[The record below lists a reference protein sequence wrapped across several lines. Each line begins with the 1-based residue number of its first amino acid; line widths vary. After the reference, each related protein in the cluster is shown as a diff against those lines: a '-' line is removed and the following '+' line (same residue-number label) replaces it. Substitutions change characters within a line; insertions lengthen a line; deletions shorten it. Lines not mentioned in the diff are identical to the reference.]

1 MEQHKKSLENLDISG
16 VQNIS
21 KDISGAALGEL
32 SLKNLDKNLQILKEV
47 GVAEICKAT
56 KIASK
61 NIHSILEKRYESLS
75 RVHARGFIQILERE
89 YKIDLSAWMKEFD
102 KVCVF
107 KEGVSEEKNQET
119 DPEETAK
126 KPLKVELDYSINQ
139 ANTSLSK
146 KSSKWKPFV
155 LVIGVIVIVLAVVII
170 QNSSSLKEEK
180 ERESAIKS
188 GTKKSSFDDANL
200 AEENKP
206 EPTPKLEEKPKEQDK
221 QEKPKEQDKQEK
233 PKEQDKQEK
242 EAIKEYPNTIYIIP
256 KRDIWVEVID
266 LNEKKNSFQKVFK
279 KSYSLETK
287 NHRLLLRFGHG
298 HLSLKNN
305 HQEQNYNDSKTRRFL
320 YEPAKGL
327 TLINEAQYK
336 ELQQ

>member
-1 MEQHKKSLENLDISG
+1 MEQNKKSLENLDLSD

-21 KDISGAALGEL
+21 KDISGAALEEL

-107 KEGVSEEKNQET
+107 KEGVGEEQKQET
-119 DPEETAK
+119 SPEETAK

-155 LVIGVIVIVLAVVII
+155 IVLGVVVIILAVVII
-170 QNSSSLKEEK
+170 QNSSSLKEER
-180 ERESAIKS
+180 EQESAIKS
-188 GTKKSSFDDANL
+188 DTKNSSFNEVNP
-200 AEENKP
+200 AEEKKL

-221 QEKPKEQDKQEK
+221 QG
-233 PKEQDKQEK
+233 K
-242 EAIKEYPNTIYIIP
+242 EAIKENPNTIYIIP

-266 LNEKKNSFQKVFK
+266 LDEKKNSFQKVFK
-279 KSYSLETK
+279 KSYPLEAK

-298 HLSLKNN
+298 HLILKNN
-305 HQEQNYNDSKTRRFL
+305 HQEQDYNDSKTRRFL
-320 YEPAKGL
+320 YEPNKGL

-336 ELQQ
+336 ALQQ

>member
-1 MEQHKKSLENLDISG
+1 MEQNKKSLENLDLSD

-21 KDISGAALGEL
+21 KDISGAALEEL
-32 SLKNLDKNLQILKEV
+32 SLKTLDKNLQILKEV

-107 KEGVSEEKNQET
+107 KEGVGEEQKQET
-119 DPEETAK
+119 SPEETAK

-139 ANTSLSK
+139 TNTSLSK
-146 KSSKWKPFV
+146 KSSKWKPFILV
-155 LVIGVIVIVLAVVII
+155 LGVVVIILAVVII

-180 ERESAIKS
+180 EQESAIKS
-188 GTKKSSFDDANL
+188 GTKKNSFNEANPT
-200 AEENKP
+200 EENKP
-206 EPTPKLEEKPKEQDK
+206 EPTPKLEEKQTEHDK
-221 QEKPKEQDKQEK
+221 QG
-233 PKEQDKQEK
+233 K
-242 EAIKEYPNTIYIIP
+242 EAIKENPNTIYIIP
-256 KRDIWVEVID
+256 KKDIWVEVVD
-266 LNEKKNSFQKVFK
+266 LDEKKNSFQKVFK
-279 KSYSLETK
+279 KNYSLETK

-298 HLSLKNN
+298 HLILKSN
-305 HQEQNYNDSKTRRFL
+305 HQEQDYNDSKTRRFL
-320 YEPAKGL
+320 YEPNKGL
-327 TLINEAQYK
+327 TLINETQYK
-336 ELQQ
+336 ALQQ

>member
-21 KDISGAALGEL
+21 KDISGAALEEL
-32 SLKNLDKNLQILKEV
+32 SLKNLDKNLQILREI

-89 YKIDLSAWMKEFD
+89 YKIDLSTWMKEFD

-107 KEGVSEEKNQET
+107 KEGVGEEKNQET

-188 GTKKSSFDDANL
+188 GTKKSSFDEANPT
-200 AEENKP
+200 EENKP
-206 EPTPKLEEKPKEQDK
+206 EPTPKLE
-221 QEKPKEQDKQEK
+221 EK

-266 LNEKKNSFQKVFK
+266 LDEKKNSFQKVFK

-320 YEPAKGL
+320 YEPNKGL

>member
-1 MEQHKKSLENLDISG
+1 MEQHKKSLENLDLSG

-21 KDISGAALGEL
+21 KDISGAALEEL

-47 GVAEICKAT
+47 GVTEICKAT

-107 KEGVSEEKNQET
+107 KESVSEEKNQET

-170 QNSSSLKEEK
+170 QNSSSLKEER

-188 GTKKSSFDDANL
+188 GTKKSSFNDANL

-206 EPTPKLEEKPKEQDK
+206 KPTPKPEEK
-221 QEKPKEQDKQEK
+221 QEKQT
-233 PKEQDKQEK
+233 EQDKQEK
-242 EAIKEYPNTIYIIP
+242 EAIKETLDTISIVP
-256 KRDIWVEVID
+256 KKDIWVEVID
-266 LNEKKNSFQKVFK
+266 LDEKKNSFQKVFK

-305 HQEQNYNDSKTRRFL
+305 HQEQNYNDSKARRFL
-320 YEPAKGL
+320 YEPTKGL
-327 TLINEAQYK
+327 TLINEVQYK

>member
-1 MEQHKKSLENLDISG
+1 MEQNKKSLENLDLSD

-21 KDISGAALGEL
+21 KDISGAALEEL

-56 KIASK
+56 RIASK

-107 KEGVSEEKNQET
+107 KEGVGEEKNQET
-119 DPEETAK
+119 SHEETAK

-155 LVIGVIVIVLAVVII
+155 IVLGVIVIILVVVII
-170 QNSSSLKEEK
+170 QNSSSLKEE
-180 ERESAIKS
+180 RGQESAIKS
-188 GTKKSSFDDANL
+188 GTKNTFNEANPT
-200 AEENKP
+200 EENKP
-206 EPTPKLEEKPKEQDK
+206 ETTPKLEEKHKEQDK
-221 QEKPKEQDKQEK
+221 PEKK
-233 PKEQDKQEK
+233 
-242 EAIKEYPNTIYIIP
+242 AIKENPNTIYIIP
-256 KRDIWVEVID
+256 KRDIWVEVVD
-266 LNEKKNSFQKVFK
+266 LDEKKNSFQKVFK
-279 KSYSLETK
+279 KNYPLETK

-305 HQEQNYNDSKTRRFL
+305 HQEQDYNDSKTRRFL
-320 YEPAKGL
+320 YEPNKGL

-336 ELQQ
+336 ELQR

>member
-21 KDISGAALGEL
+21 KDISGAALEEL

-89 YKIDLSAWMKEFD
+89 YKMDLSAWMKEFD

-155 LVIGVIVIVLAVVII
+155 LVVGVIVIVLAVVII
-170 QNSSSLKEEK
+170 QNSSSLKEER

-188 GTKKSSFDDANL
+188 GTKKNSFNDADL

-221 QEKPKEQDKQEK
+221 QEK
-233 PKEQDKQEK
+233 
-242 EAIKEYPNTIYIIP
+242 EAIKEDPNTIYIIP

-266 LNEKKNSFQKVFK
+266 LDEKKNSFQKVFK

>member
-1 MEQHKKSLENLDISG
+1 MEQHKKSLENLDLSD

-21 KDISGAALGEL
+21 KDISGAELEEL

-102 KVCVF
+102 KACAF
-107 KEGVSEEKNQET
+107 KEGASEEQNQET

-139 ANTSLSK
+139 ANIKLSK
-146 KSSKWKPFV
+146 GLSKWKPFV
-155 LVIGVIVIVLAVVII
+155 VVLGVVVIVLAVVII
-170 QNSSSLKEEK
+170 QNSSSLKEE
-180 ERESAIKS
+180 RGQESAIKS
-188 GTKKSSFDDANL
+188 GTKKSSFNKANL

-221 QEKPKEQDKQEK
+221 QEK
-233 PKEQDKQEK
+233 
-242 EAIKEYPNTIYIIP
+242 EAIKEDPNTIYIIP

-266 LNEKKNSFQKVFK
+266 LDEKKNSFQKVFK
-279 KSYSLETK
+279 KNYSLETK

-305 HQEQNYNDSKTRRFL
+305 HQEQEYNDGKTKRFL
-320 YEPAKGL
+320 YEPNKGL

>member
-21 KDISGAALGEL
+21 KDISGAALEEL

-47 GVAEICKAT
+47 GVTEICKAT

-89 YKIDLSAWMKEFD
+89 YKMDLSAWMKEFN
-102 KVCVF
+102 KACAF

-188 GTKKSSFDDANL
+188 GTKKNSFNDANL
-200 AEENKP
+200 AEENKL
-206 EPTPKLEEKPKEQDK
+206 EPTPKLE
-221 QEKPKEQDKQEK
+221 EK

-266 LNEKKNSFQKVFK
+266 LDEKKNSFQKVFK

-305 HQEQNYNDSKTRRFL
+305 HQEQNYNDNKTRRFL

-327 TLINEAQYK
+327 ILINEAQYK

>member
-1 MEQHKKSLENLDISG
+1 MEQNKKSLENLDLSD

-21 KDISGAALGEL
+21 KDISGVALEEL

-102 KVCVF
+102 KACAF
-107 KEGVSEEKNQET
+107 KEGVSEEQNQET
-119 DPEETAK
+119 DPEEKTK
-126 KPLKVELDYSINQ
+126 NPLKVEIDYSINQ

-155 LVIGVIVIVLAVVII
+155 LVLGVVVIVLAVVII
-170 QNSSSLKEEK
+170 QNISSLKEER
-180 ERESAIKS
+180 ERENAIKS
-188 GTKKSSFDDANL
+188 GTKKSFFNKANPT
-200 AEENKP
+200 EENKL
-206 EPTPKLEEKPKEQDK
+206 ELTPKLEEKQT
-221 QEKPKEQDKQEK
+221 
-233 PKEQDKQEK
+233 EQDKQEK
-242 EAIKEYPNTIYIIP
+242 EAIKEDPDTIYIIP
-256 KRDIWVEVID
+256 KKDIWVEVID
-266 LNEKKNSFQKVFK
+266 LDEKKNSFQKVLK
-279 KSYSLETK
+279 KNYSLETK

-305 HQEQNYNDSKTRRFL
+305 HQEQEYNDGKTKRFL
-320 YEPAKGL
+320 YEPNKGL

>member
-1 MEQHKKSLENLDISG
+1 MEQNKKSLENLDLSD

-21 KDISGAALGEL
+21 KDISGAALEEL
-32 SLKNLDKNLQILKEV
+32 SLKTLDKNLQILKEV

-75 RVHARGFIQILERE
+75 KVHARGFIQILERE

-107 KEGVSEEKNQET
+107 KEGVGEEKNQET
-119 DPEETAK
+119 SPEETAK

-139 ANTSLSK
+139 ANISLSK

-155 LVIGVIVIVLAVVII
+155 LVLGVVVIILTVVII
-170 QNSSSLKEEK
+170 QNSSSLKEER
-180 ERESAIKS
+180 EQESAIKS
-188 GTKKSSFDDANL
+188 GTKKSSFNEANPI
-200 AEENKP
+200 EEKKL
-206 EPTPKLEEKPKEQDK
+206 EPTPKLEEKH
-221 QEKPKEQDKQEK
+221 
-233 PKEQDKQEK
+233 KEQDKQEK
-242 EAIKEYPNTIYIIP
+242 EAIKENPNTIYIIP
-256 KRDIWVEVID
+256 KKDIWVEVID
-266 LNEKKNSFQKVFK
+266 LDEKKNSFQKVFK
-279 KSYSLETK
+279 KNYSLETK

-305 HQEQNYNDSKTRRFL
+305 HQEQEYNDSKTRRFL
-320 YEPAKGL
+320 YEPNKGL

-336 ELQQ
+336 ELQR

>member
-1 MEQHKKSLENLDISG
+1 MEQHKKSLENLDLSG

-21 KDISGAALGEL
+21 KDISGAALEEL

-47 GVAEICKAT
+47 GVTEICKAT

-170 QNSSSLKEEK
+170 QNSSSLKEER

-188 GTKKSSFDDANL
+188 GTEKSSFDDANL

-221 QEKPKEQDKQEK
+221 QEK
-233 PKEQDKQEK
+233 
-242 EAIKEYPNTIYIIP
+242 EAIKENPNTIYIIP
-256 KRDIWVEVID
+256 KRDIWMEVID
-266 LNEKKNSFQKVFK
+266 LDEKKNSFQKVFK
-279 KSYSLETK
+279 KNYSLETK

>member
-1 MEQHKKSLENLDISG
+1 MEQNKKSLENLDLSD

-21 KDISGAALGEL
+21 KDISGAALEEL
-32 SLKNLDKNLQILKEV
+32 SLKTLDKNLQILKEV

-56 KIASK
+56 KIVSK

-75 RVHARGFIQILERE
+75 KVHARGFIQILERE

-102 KVCVF
+102 KACAF
-107 KEGVSEEKNQET
+107 KEGVGEEKNQET
-119 DPEETAK
+119 NPEETAK

-155 LVIGVIVIVLAVVII
+155 IVLGVIVIILVVVII
-170 QNSSSLKEEK
+170 QNSSSLKEER
-180 ERESAIKS
+180 EQESAIKS
-188 GTKKSSFDDANL
+188 GTKKNSFNEANPT
-200 AEENKP
+200 EENKP
-206 EPTPKLEEKPKEQDK
+206 EPTPKPEAKHKEQDK
-221 QEKPKEQDKQEK
+221 QG
-233 PKEQDKQEK
+233 K
-242 EAIKEYPNTIYIIP
+242 EAIKEDPNTIYIIP

-266 LNEKKNSFQKVFK
+266 LDEKKNSFQKVFK
-279 KSYSLETK
+279 KNYSLETK

-305 HQEQNYNDSKTRRFL
+305 HQEQEYNDSKTRRFL
-320 YEPAKGL
+320 YEPNKGL

>member
-1 MEQHKKSLENLDISG
+1 MEQNKKSLENLDLSD

-21 KDISGAALGEL
+21 KDISGAALEEL

-102 KVCVF
+102 KACTF
-107 KEGVSEEKNQET
+107 KEGVSEEQNQET
-119 DPEETAK
+119 NPEEKTK
-126 KPLKVELDYSINQ
+126 NPLKVEIDYSINQ

-155 LVIGVIVIVLAVVII
+155 LVLGVVVIILAVVII
-170 QNSSSLKEEK
+170 QNSSSLKEE
-180 ERESAIKS
+180 RGQESAIKS
-188 GTKKSSFDDANL
+188 GTKKSSFNKANPT
-200 AEENKP
+200 EENKP

-221 QEKPKEQDKQEK
+221 QEKEV
-233 PKEQDKQEK
+233 
-242 EAIKEYPNTIYIIP
+242 IKEDPNTIYIIP
-256 KRDIWVEVID
+256 KKDVWVEVID
-266 LNEKKNSFQKVFK
+266 LDEKKNSFQKVFK
-279 KSYSLETK
+279 KNYSLETK

-305 HQEQNYNDSKTRRFL
+305 HQEQEYNDGKTRRFL
-320 YEPAKGL
+320 YEPNKGL

>member
-1 MEQHKKSLENLDISG
+1 MEQHKKSLENLDISD

-21 KDISGAALGEL
+21 KDISGVALEEL

-61 NIHSILEKRYESLS
+61 NINYILEKRYESLS

-107 KEGVSEEKNQET
+107 KEGVGEEKNQET
-119 DPEETAK
+119 NPEETAK

-155 LVIGVIVIVLAVVII
+155 IVLGVIVIILAVVII
-170 QNSSSLKEEK
+170 QNSSSLKEE
-180 ERESAIKS
+180 RGQESAIKS
-188 GTKKSSFDDANL
+188 GTKNTFNEANPT
-200 AEENKP
+200 EENKP
-206 EPTPKLEEKPKEQDK
+206 ETTPKLGEKQTEQDK
-221 QEKPKEQDKQEK
+221 QKQ
-233 PKEQDKQEK
+233 
-242 EAIKEYPNTIYIIP
+242 EAIKENPNTIYIIP
-256 KRDIWVEVID
+256 KKDIWVEVVD
-266 LNEKKNSFQKVFK
+266 LDEKKNSFQKVFK
-279 KSYSLETK
+279 KNYSLETK

-305 HQEQNYNDSKTRRFL
+305 HQKQDYNDSKTRRFL
-320 YEPAKGL
+320 YEPNKGL

>member
-1 MEQHKKSLENLDISG
+1 MEQNKKSLENLDLSD

-21 KDISGAALGEL
+21 KDISGAALEEL

-56 KIASK
+56 RIASK

-89 YKIDLSAWMKEFD
+89 YKIDLSAWIKEFD
-102 KVCVF
+102 KACTF
-107 KEGVSEEKNQET
+107 KEGVGEEQNQET
-119 DPEETAK
+119 DPEEKTK
-126 KPLKVELDYSINQ
+126 NPLKVEIDYSINQ

-155 LVIGVIVIVLAVVII
+155 LVLGVIVIVLAVVII
-170 QNSSSLKEEK
+170 QNSSSLKEE
-180 ERESAIKS
+180 RGQESAIKS
-188 GTKKSSFDDANL
+188 GTKKNSFNKANPT
-200 AEENKP
+200 EENKL
-206 EPTPKLEEKPKEQDK
+206 EPTPKPEEKL
-221 QEKPKEQDKQEK
+221 
-233 PKEQDKQEK
+233 KEQDKQEK
-242 EAIKEYPNTIYIIP
+242 EAIKEDPNTIYIIP
-256 KRDIWVEVID
+256 KRDIWVEVVD
-266 LNEKKNSFQKVFK
+266 LDEKKNSFQKVFK
-279 KSYSLETK
+279 KNYSLETK

-305 HQEQNYNDSKTRRFL
+305 HQEQEYNDGKTRRFL
-320 YEPAKGL
+320 YEPNKGL

>member
-1 MEQHKKSLENLDISG
+1 MEQNKKSLENLDLSD

-21 KDISGAALGEL
+21 KDISGAALEEL

-102 KVCVF
+102 KACTF
-107 KEGVSEEKNQET
+107 KEGVSEEQNQET
-119 DPEETAK
+119 DPEEKTK
-126 KPLKVELDYSINQ
+126 NPLKVEIDYSINQ

-155 LVIGVIVIVLAVVII
+155 LVLGVVVIILAVVII
-170 QNSSSLKEEK
+170 QNSSSLKEE
-180 ERESAIKS
+180 RGQESAIKS
-188 GTKKSSFDDANL
+188 GTKNSSFNEVNPT
-200 AEENKP
+200 EENKP
-206 EPTPKLEEKPKEQDK
+206 EPTPKPE
-221 QEKPKEQDKQEK
+221 EK

-242 EAIKEYPNTIYIIP
+242 EAIKEDPNTIYIIP
-256 KRDIWVEVID
+256 KKDIWVEVVD
-266 LNEKKNSFQKVFK
+266 LDEKKNSFQKVFK
-279 KSYSLETK
+279 KNYSLETK

-305 HQEQNYNDSKTRRFL
+305 HQEQEYNDGKTRRFL
-320 YEPAKGL
+320 YEPNKGL

>member
-1 MEQHKKSLENLDISG
+1 MEQHKKSLENLDLSD

-21 KDISGAALGEL
+21 KDISGAALEEL

-47 GVAEICKAT
+47 GVVEICKAT

-107 KEGVSEEKNQET
+107 KEGAGEEQSREMS
-119 DPEETAK
+119 PEETAK
-126 KPLKVELDYSINQ
+126 NPLKVELDYSINQ

-155 LVIGVIVIVLAVVII
+155 LVLGVIVIVLAVVII
-170 QNSSSLKEEK
+170 QNSSSLKEER
-180 ERESAIKS
+180 EQESAIKS
-188 GTKKSSFDDANL
+188 GTKNSSSNDANL

-206 EPTPKLEEKPKEQDK
+206 ETTPKPEEK
-221 QEKPKEQDKQEK
+221 QEKQEK
-233 PKEQDKQEK
+233 QTEQEKQEK
-242 EAIKEYPNTIYIIP
+242 EAIKETLDTINIVP
-256 KRDIWVEVID
+256 KKDIWVEVID
-266 LNEKKNSFQKVFK
+266 LDEKKNSFQKVFK
-279 KSYSLETK
+279 KNYSLETK

-298 HLSLKNN
+298 HLSLKSN
-305 HQEQNYNDSKTRRFL
+305 HQEQNYNDSKARRFL
-320 YEPAKGL
+320 YEPNKGL

-336 ELQQ
+336 EFQQ

>member
-1 MEQHKKSLENLDISG
+1 MEQHKKSLENLDISD

-21 KDISGAALGEL
+21 KDISGAALEEL

-188 GTKKSSFDDANL
+188 GTKNTFNEANL

-206 EPTPKLEEKPKEQDK
+206 EPTPKLE
-221 QEKPKEQDKQEK
+221 EK

-266 LNEKKNSFQKVFK
+266 LDEKKNSFQKVFK

-327 TLINEAQYK
+327 MLINEAQYK

>member
-1 MEQHKKSLENLDISG
+1 MEQNKKSLENLDLSD

-21 KDISGAALGEL
+21 KDISGAALEEL

-107 KEGVSEEKNQET
+107 KEGVGEEKNQET
-119 DPEETAK
+119 NPEETAK

-155 LVIGVIVIVLAVVII
+155 LVLGVVVIILVVVII
-170 QNSSSLKEEK
+170 QNSSSLKEER
-180 ERESAIKS
+180 EQESAIKS
-188 GTKKSSFDDANL
+188 GTKKNSFNEANPT
-200 AEENKP
+200 EENKL

-221 QEKPKEQDKQEK
+221 QG
-233 PKEQDKQEK
+233 K
-242 EAIKEYPNTIYIIP
+242 EAIKENPNTIYIIP
-256 KRDIWVEVID
+256 KRDVWVEVID
-266 LNEKKNSFQKVFK
+266 LDEKKNSFQKVFK
-279 KSYSLETK
+279 KNYSLETK

-305 HQEQNYNDSKTRRFL
+305 HQEQDYNDSKTRRFL
-320 YEPAKGL
+320 YEPNKGL

>member
-21 KDISGAALGEL
+21 KDISGAALEEL

-200 AEENKP
+200 AEENKL
-206 EPTPKLEEKPKEQDK
+206 EPTPKLE
-221 QEKPKEQDKQEK
+221 EK

-266 LNEKKNSFQKVFK
+266 LDEKKNSFQKVFK

-298 HLSLKNN
+298 HFSLKNN

-320 YEPAKGL
+320 YEPNKGL

>member
-1 MEQHKKSLENLDISG
+1 MEQNKKSLENLDLSD

-21 KDISGAALGEL
+21 KDISGAALEEL

-107 KEGVSEEKNQET
+107 KEGVGEEKNQET
-119 DPEETAK
+119 SPEETAK

-155 LVIGVIVIVLAVVII
+155 IVLGVIVIILVVVII
-170 QNSSSLKEEK
+170 QNNSSLKEE
-180 ERESAIKS
+180 RGQESAIKS
-188 GTKKSSFDDANL
+188 GTKNTFNEANPT
-200 AEENKP
+200 EENKP
-206 EPTPKLEEKPKEQDK
+206 ETTPKLEEKHKEQDK
-221 QEKPKEQDKQEK
+221 PEKK
-233 PKEQDKQEK
+233 
-242 EAIKEYPNTIYIIP
+242 AIKENPNTIYIIP
-256 KRDIWVEVID
+256 KKDIWVEVVD
-266 LNEKKNSFQKVFK
+266 LDEKKNSFQKVFK
-279 KSYSLETK
+279 KNYPLETK

-305 HQEQNYNDSKTRRFL
+305 HQEQDYNDSKTRRFL
-320 YEPAKGL
+320 YEPNKGL

>member
-1 MEQHKKSLENLDISG
+1 MEQNKKSLENLDLSD

-21 KDISGAALGEL
+21 KDISGAALEEL

-102 KVCVF
+102 KACTF
-107 KEGVSEEKNQET
+107 KEGVSEEQNQET
-119 DPEETAK
+119 DPEEKTK
-126 KPLKVELDYSINQ
+126 NPLKVEIDYSINQ

-155 LVIGVIVIVLAVVII
+155 LVLGVVVIILAVVII
-170 QNSSSLKEEK
+170 QNSSSLKEE
-180 ERESAIKS
+180 RGQESAIKS
-188 GTKKSSFDDANL
+188 GTKKNSFNKANPT
-200 AEENKP
+200 EENKP

-221 QEKPKEQDKQEK
+221 QEK
-233 PKEQDKQEK
+233 
-242 EAIKEYPNTIYIIP
+242 EAIKEDPNTIYIIP
-256 KRDIWVEVID
+256 KKDIWVEVVD
-266 LNEKKNSFQKVFK
+266 LDEKKNSFQKVFK
-279 KSYSLETK
+279 KNYSLETK

-305 HQEQNYNDSKTRRFL
+305 HQEQEYNDGKTKRFL
-320 YEPAKGL
+320 YEPNKGL

>member
-1 MEQHKKSLENLDISG
+1 MEQNKKSLENLDLSD

-21 KDISGAALGEL
+21 KDISGAALEEL

-56 KIASK
+56 RIASK

-89 YKIDLSAWMKEFD
+89 YKIDLRAWMKEFD

-107 KEGVSEEKNQET
+107 KEGVGEEKNQET
-119 DPEETAK
+119 SPEETAK

-155 LVIGVIVIVLAVVII
+155 LVLGVVVIILAVVII
-170 QNSSSLKEEK
+170 QNSSSLKEE
-180 ERESAIKS
+180 RGQESAIKS
-188 GTKKSSFDDANL
+188 GTKKNSFNEANPT
-200 AEENKP
+200 EENKP

-221 QEKPKEQDKQEK
+221 QEK
-233 PKEQDKQEK
+233 
-242 EAIKEYPNTIYIIP
+242 EAIKEDPNTIYIIP
-256 KRDIWVEVID
+256 KKDIWVEVVD
-266 LNEKKNSFQKVFK
+266 LDEKKNSFQKVFK
-279 KSYSLETK
+279 KNYSLETK

-305 HQEQNYNDSKTRRFL
+305 HQEQEYNDGKTRRFL
-320 YEPAKGL
+320 YEPNKGL

>member
-1 MEQHKKSLENLDISG
+1 MEQNKKSLENLDLSD

-21 KDISGAALGEL
+21 KDISGAALEEL

-47 GVAEICKAT
+47 GAAEICKAT

-61 NIHSILEKRYESLS
+61 NINYILEKRYESLS

-102 KVCVF
+102 KACTF
-107 KEGVSEEKNQET
+107 KEGVSEEQNQET
-119 DPEETAK
+119 DPEEKTK
-126 KPLKVELDYSINQ
+126 NPLKVEIDYSINQ

-155 LVIGVIVIVLAVVII
+155 VVLGVVVIILAVVII
-170 QNSSSLKEEK
+170 QNSSSLKEE
-180 ERESAIKS
+180 RGQESAIKS
-188 GTKKSSFDDANL
+188 GTKKNSFNKVNPT
-200 AEENKP
+200 EENKL

-221 QEKPKEQDKQEK
+221 QEK
-233 PKEQDKQEK
+233 
-242 EAIKEYPNTIYIIP
+242 EAIKEDPNTIYIIP
-256 KRDIWVEVID
+256 KKDIWVEVID
-266 LNEKKNSFQKVFK
+266 LDEKKNSFQKVFK
-279 KSYSLETK
+279 KNYSLETK

-305 HQEQNYNDSKTRRFL
+305 HQEQEYNDGKTKRFL
-320 YEPAKGL
+320 YEPNKGL

>member
-1 MEQHKKSLENLDISG
+1 MEQHKKSLENLDLSD

-21 KDISGAALGEL
+21 KDISGAEL
-32 SLKNLDKNLQILKEV
+32 EELTLKNLDKNLQILKEV

-56 KIASK
+56 RIASK
-61 NIHSILEKRYESLS
+61 NIHSILEKRYESLL

-89 YKIDLSAWMKEFD
+89 YKIDLSAWIKEFD

-107 KEGVSEEKNQET
+107 KEGVGEEKNQET
-119 DPEETAK
+119 SPEETAK

-155 LVIGVIVIVLAVVII
+155 IVLGVIVIILVVVII
-170 QNSSSLKEEK
+170 QNSSSLKEER
-180 ERESAIKS
+180 EQESAIKS
-188 GTKKSSFDDANL
+188 GTKKSSFNEANPT
-200 AEENKP
+200 EENKP
-206 EPTPKLEEKPKEQDK
+206 EPTPKPKEKQTEHDK
-221 QEKPKEQDKQEK
+221 QG
-233 PKEQDKQEK
+233 K
-242 EAIKEYPNTIYIIP
+242 EAIKENPNTIYIIP

-266 LNEKKNSFQKVFK
+266 LDEKKNSFQKVFK
-279 KSYSLETK
+279 KNYSLETK

-305 HQEQNYNDSKTRRFL
+305 HQEQEYNDSKTRRFL
-320 YEPAKGL
+320 YEPNKGL

>member
-1 MEQHKKSLENLDISG
+1 MEQNKKSLENLDLSD

-21 KDISGAALGEL
+21 KDISGAALEEL
-32 SLKNLDKNLQILKEV
+32 SLKNLDKNLQILKGV

-89 YKIDLSAWMKEFD
+89 YKIDLSAWVKEFD

-107 KEGVSEEKNQET
+107 KEGVGEEKNQET
-119 DPEETAK
+119 SPEETAK

-146 KSSKWKPFV
+146 KTSKWKPFV
-155 LVIGVIVIVLAVVII
+155 LVLGVVVIVLAVVII
-170 QNSSSLKEEK
+170 QNSSSLKEE
-180 ERESAIKS
+180 RGQESAIKS
-188 GTKKSSFDDANL
+188 GTKKNSFNKVNPT
-200 AEENKP
+200 EENKP
-206 EPTPKLEEKPKEQDK
+206 EPTPKLEEKHKEQEQK
-221 QEKPKEQDKQEK
+221 Q
-233 PKEQDKQEK
+233 
-242 EAIKEYPNTIYIIP
+242 EAIKENPNTIYIIP
-256 KRDIWVEVID
+256 KKDIWVEVID
-266 LNEKKNSFQKVFK
+266 LDEKKNSFQKVFK
-279 KSYSLETK
+279 KNYSLETK

-305 HQEQNYNDSKTRRFL
+305 HQKQDYNDSKTRRFL
-320 YEPAKGL
+320 YEPNKGL

>member
-1 MEQHKKSLENLDISG
+1 MEQNKKSLENLDLSD

-21 KDISGAALGEL
+21 KDISGAALEEL

-89 YKIDLSAWMKEFD
+89 YKIDLSTWMKEFD
-102 KVCVF
+102 KACTF
-107 KEGVSEEKNQET
+107 KEGVSEEQNQET
-119 DPEETAK
+119 SPEETAK
-126 KPLKVELDYSINQ
+126 NPLKVEIDYSINQ

-155 LVIGVIVIVLAVVII
+155 LVLGVVVIVLAVVII
-170 QNSSSLKEEK
+170 QNSSSLKEK
-180 ERESAIKS
+180 RGQESAIKS
-188 GTKKSSFDDANL
+188 GTKKNSFNKVNPT
-200 AEENKP
+200 EENKL

-221 QEKPKEQDKQEK
+221 QEK
-233 PKEQDKQEK
+233 
-242 EAIKEYPNTIYIIP
+242 EAIKEDPNTIYIIP
-256 KRDIWVEVID
+256 KKDIWVEVVD
-266 LNEKKNSFQKVFK
+266 LDEKKNSFQKVFK
-279 KSYSLETK
+279 KNYSLETK

-305 HQEQNYNDSKTRRFL
+305 HQEQEYNDGKTRRFL
-320 YEPAKGL
+320 YEPNKGL

>member
-1 MEQHKKSLENLDISG
+1 MEQNKKSLENLDLSD

-21 KDISGAALGEL
+21 KDISGAALEEL
-32 SLKNLDKNLQILKEV
+32 SLKNLDKNLQILREV

-56 KIASK
+56 RIASK

-75 RVHARGFIQILERE
+75 KVHARGFIQILERE

-107 KEGVSEEKNQET
+107 KEGVGEEQNQET
-119 DPEETAK
+119 SPEETAK

-155 LVIGVIVIVLAVVII
+155 LVLGVVVIILVVVII
-170 QNSSSLKEEK
+170 QNSSSLKEE
-180 ERESAIKS
+180 RGQESAIKS
-188 GTKKSSFDDANL
+188 GTKKNSFNEANPT
-200 AEENKP
+200 EENKP
-206 EPTPKLEEKPKEQDK
+206 EPTPKPEEKHKEHDK
-221 QEKPKEQDKQEK
+221 QG
-233 PKEQDKQEK
+233 K
-242 EAIKEYPNTIYIIP
+242 EAIKENPNTIYIIP
-256 KRDIWVEVID
+256 KKDIWVEVID
-266 LNEKKNSFQKVFK
+266 LDEKKNSFQKVFK
-279 KSYSLETK
+279 KNYSLETK

-305 HQEQNYNDSKTRRFL
+305 HQEQEYNDSKTRRFL
-320 YEPAKGL
+320 YEPNKGL

>member
-21 KDISGAALGEL
+21 KDISGAALEEL

-221 QEKPKEQDKQEK
+221 QEK
-233 PKEQDKQEK
+233 
-242 EAIKEYPNTIYIIP
+242 EAIKEDPNTIYIIP

>member
-21 KDISGAALGEL
+21 KDISGAALEEL

-47 GVAEICKAT
+47 GVTEICKAT

-107 KEGVSEEKNQET
+107 KEGVSEEQNQET
-119 DPEETAK
+119 NPEETAK

-146 KSSKWKPFV
+146 KTSKWKPFV
-155 LVIGVIVIVLAVVII
+155 LVVGVIVIVLAVVII
-170 QNSSSLKEEK
+170 QNSSSLKEER

-188 GTKKSSFDDANL
+188 GTKKNSFNDANL
-200 AEENKP
+200 IEENKL
-206 EPTPKLEEKPKEQDK
+206 EPTPKLE
-221 QEKPKEQDKQEK
+221 EK

-266 LNEKKNSFQKVFK
+266 LDEKKNSFQKVFK

-336 ELQQ
+336 ELQR

>member
-1 MEQHKKSLENLDISG
+1 MEQDKKSLENLDLSD

-21 KDISGAALGEL
+21 KDISGAALEEL

-56 KIASK
+56 RIASK

-89 YKIDLSAWMKEFD
+89 YKIDLSAWVKEFD

-107 KEGVSEEKNQET
+107 KEGVGEEKNQET
-119 DPEETAK
+119 NPEETAK

-155 LVIGVIVIVLAVVII
+155 IVLGVIVIILAVVII

-188 GTKKSSFDDANL
+188 GTKNTFNEANPT
-200 AEENKP
+200 EENKP
-206 EPTPKLEEKPKEQDK
+206 EPTPKLEEKQT
-221 QEKPKEQDKQEK
+221 
-233 PKEQDKQEK
+233 EQDKQEK

-266 LNEKKNSFQKVFK
+266 LDEKKNSFQKVFK

-320 YEPAKGL
+320 YEPNKGL

>member
-1 MEQHKKSLENLDISG
+1 MEQHKKSLENLDLSG

-21 KDISGAALGEL
+21 KDISGAALEEL

-47 GVAEICKAT
+47 GVTEICKAT

-107 KEGVSEEKNQET
+107 KEGVGEEKNQET

-155 LVIGVIVIVLAVVII
+155 LVVGVIVIVLAVVII
-170 QNSSSLKEEK
+170 QNSSSLKEER
-180 ERESAIKS
+180 ERESTIKS
-188 GTKKSSFDDANL
+188 GTKKNSFNDANL

-221 QEKPKEQDKQEK
+221 QEK
-233 PKEQDKQEK
+233 
-242 EAIKEYPNTIYIIP
+242 EAIKEDPNTIYIIP

-266 LNEKKNSFQKVFK
+266 LDEKKNSFQKVFK

-327 TLINEAQYK
+327 TLINETQYK

>member
-1 MEQHKKSLENLDISG
+1 MEQNKKSLENLDLSD

-21 KDISGAALGEL
+21 KDISGAALEEL

-107 KEGVSEEKNQET
+107 KEGAGEEQSREIS
-119 DPEETAK
+119 PEETAK
-126 KPLKVELDYSINQ
+126 NPLKVELDYSINQ

-146 KSSKWKPFV
+146 KTSKWKPFV
-155 LVIGVIVIVLAVVII
+155 LVLGVVVIVLAVVII
-170 QNSSSLKEEK
+170 QNSSSLKEE
-180 ERESAIKS
+180 RGQESAIKS
-188 GTKKSSFDDANL
+188 GTKKSSSNKTNPT
-200 AEENKP
+200 EENKL

-221 QEKPKEQDKQEK
+221 QEK
-233 PKEQDKQEK
+233 
-242 EAIKEYPNTIYIIP
+242 EAIKEDPNTIYIIP

-266 LNEKKNSFQKVFK
+266 LDEKKNSFQKVFK

-305 HQEQNYNDSKTRRFL
+305 HQKQDYNDSKTRRFL
-320 YEPAKGL
+320 YEPNKGL

>member
-1 MEQHKKSLENLDISG
+1 MEQNKKSLENLDLSD

-21 KDISGAALGEL
+21 KDISGAALEEL

-47 GVAEICKAT
+47 GAAEICKAT

-89 YKIDLSAWMKEFD
+89 YKIDLSAWVKEFD

-107 KEGVSEEKNQET
+107 KEGVGEEQKQET
-119 DPEETAK
+119 SPEETAK

-155 LVIGVIVIVLAVVII
+155 LVLGVVVIILVVVII
-170 QNSSSLKEEK
+170 QNSSSLKEEG
-180 ERESAIKS
+180 EQESAIKPD
-188 GTKKSSFDDANL
+188 TKNSPFNEVSPI
-200 AEENKP
+200 EEKKL

-221 QEKPKEQDKQEK
+221 QG
-233 PKEQDKQEK
+233 K
-242 EAIKEYPNTIYIIP
+242 EAIKENPNTIYIIP

-266 LNEKKNSFQKVFK
+266 LDEKKNSFQKVFK
-279 KSYSLETK
+279 KSYPLEAK

-298 HLSLKNN
+298 HLILKNN
-305 HQEQNYNDSKTRRFL
+305 HQEQDYNDSKTRRFL
-320 YEPAKGL
+320 YEPNKGL

-336 ELQQ
+336 ALQQ

>member
-1 MEQHKKSLENLDISG
+1 MEQNKKSLENLDLSD

-21 KDISGAALGEL
+21 KDISGAALEEL

-102 KVCVF
+102 KACTF
-107 KEGVSEEKNQET
+107 KEGVSEEQNQET
-119 DPEETAK
+119 DPEEKTK
-126 KPLKVELDYSINQ
+126 NPLKVEIDYSINQ

-155 LVIGVIVIVLAVVII
+155 LVLGVVVIILAVVII
-170 QNSSSLKEEK
+170 QNSSSLKEE
-180 ERESAIKS
+180 RGQESAIKS
-188 GTKKSSFDDANL
+188 GTKKSSFNKANPT
-200 AEENKP
+200 EENKP

-221 QEKPKEQDKQEK
+221 QEK
-233 PKEQDKQEK
+233 
-242 EAIKEYPNTIYIIP
+242 EAIKEDPNTIYIIP
-256 KRDIWVEVID
+256 KKDIWVEVVD
-266 LNEKKNSFQKVFK
+266 LDEKKNSFQKVFK
-279 KSYSLETK
+279 KNYSLETK

-305 HQEQNYNDSKTRRFL
+305 HQEQEYNDGKTRRFL
-320 YEPAKGL
+320 YEPNKGL

>member
-1 MEQHKKSLENLDISG
+1 MEQNKKSLENLDLSD

-21 KDISGAALGEL
+21 KDISGAALEEL

-89 YKIDLSAWMKEFD
+89 YKIDLSAWVKEFD

-107 KEGVSEEKNQET
+107 KEGVGEEKNQET
-119 DPEETAK
+119 SPEETAK

-155 LVIGVIVIVLAVVII
+155 IVLGVIVIILVVVII
-170 QNSSSLKEEK
+170 QNSSSLKEE
-180 ERESAIKS
+180 RGQESAIKS
-188 GTKKSSFDDANL
+188 GTKNTFKKSNPT
-200 AEENKP
+200 EENKP
-206 EPTPKLEEKPKEQDK
+206 EPTPKLEEKPKEQN
-221 QEKPKEQDKQEK
+221 
-233 PKEQDKQEK
+233 KQEK
-242 EAIKEYPNTIYIIP
+242 EAIKENPNTIYIIP
-256 KRDIWVEVID
+256 KKDVWVEVVD
-266 LNEKKNSFQKVFK
+266 LDEKKNSFQKVFK
-279 KSYSLETK
+279 KNYPLETK

-305 HQEQNYNDSKTRRFL
+305 HQEQDYNDSKTRRFL
-320 YEPAKGL
+320 YEPNKGL

>member
-1 MEQHKKSLENLDISG
+1 MEQNKKSLENLDLSD
-16 VQNIS
+16 VQNVS
-21 KDISGAALGEL
+21 KDISGAALEEL

-89 YKIDLSAWMKEFD
+89 YKIDLSAWVKEFD

-107 KEGVSEEKNQET
+107 KEGVGEEQKQET
-119 DPEETAK
+119 SPEETAK

-155 LVIGVIVIVLAVVII
+155 IVLGVVVIILVVVII
-170 QNSSSLKEEK
+170 QNSSSLKEER
-180 ERESAIKS
+180 EQESAIKS
-188 GTKKSSFDDANL
+188 GTKKNSFNETNPT
-200 AEENKP
+200 EEKKL

-221 QEKPKEQDKQEK
+221 QG
-233 PKEQDKQEK
+233 K
-242 EAIKEYPNTIYIIP
+242 EAIKENPNTIYIIP

-266 LNEKKNSFQKVFK
+266 LDEKKNSFQKVFK
-279 KSYSLETK
+279 KSYPLEAK

-298 HLSLKNN
+298 HLILKNN
-305 HQEQNYNDSKTRRFL
+305 HQEQDYNDSKTRRFL
-320 YEPAKGL
+320 YEPNKGL
-327 TLINEAQYK
+327 TLVNEAQYK
-336 ELQQ
+336 ALQQ

>member
-1 MEQHKKSLENLDISG
+1 MEQNKKSLENLDLSD
-16 VQNIS
+16 VQNVS
-21 KDISGAALGEL
+21 KDISGAALEEL
-32 SLKNLDKNLQILKEV
+32 SLKNLDKNLQILR
-47 GVAEICKAT
+47 EIGIQEIYKAT

-102 KVCVF
+102 KACTF
-107 KEGVSEEKNQET
+107 KEGVSEEQNQET
-119 DPEETAK
+119 DPEEKTK
-126 KPLKVELDYSINQ
+126 NPLKVEIDYSINQ

-155 LVIGVIVIVLAVVII
+155 LVLGVVVIILAVVII
-170 QNSSSLKEEK
+170 QNSSSLKEE
-180 ERESAIKS
+180 RGQESAIKS
-188 GTKKSSFDDANL
+188 GTKKNSFNKANPT
-200 AEENKP
+200 EENKP
-206 EPTPKLEEKPKEQDK
+206 EPTPKLEEKPKEQDR
-221 QEKPKEQDKQEK
+221 
-233 PKEQDKQEK
+233 QEK
-242 EAIKEYPNTIYIIP
+242 EAIKEDPNTIYIIP
-256 KRDIWVEVID
+256 KKDIWVEVVD
-266 LNEKKNSFQKVFK
+266 LDEKKNSFQKVFK
-279 KSYSLETK
+279 KNYSLETK

-305 HQEQNYNDSKTRRFL
+305 HQEQEYNDGKTKRFL
-320 YEPAKGL
+320 YEPNKGL

>member
-1 MEQHKKSLENLDISG
+1 MEQNKKSLENLDLSD
-16 VQNIS
+16 VQNVS
-21 KDISGAALGEL
+21 KDISGAALEEL

-89 YKIDLSAWMKEFD
+89 YKIDLSAWVKEFD

-107 KEGVSEEKNQET
+107 KEGVGEEQKQET
-119 DPEETAK
+119 SPEETAK

-155 LVIGVIVIVLAVVII
+155 IVLGVVVIILAVVII
-170 QNSSSLKEEK
+170 QNSSSLKEER
-180 ERESAIKS
+180 EQESAIKS
-188 GTKKSSFDDANL
+188 GTKKNSFNKVNPT
-200 AEENKP
+200 EENKP
-206 EPTPKLEEKPKEQDK
+206 EPTPKPEAKHKEQDK
-221 QEKPKEQDKQEK
+221 QG
-233 PKEQDKQEK
+233 K
-242 EAIKEYPNTIYIIP
+242 EAIKEDPNTIYIIP
-256 KRDIWVEVID
+256 KKDIWVEVVD
-266 LNEKKNSFQKVFK
+266 LDEKKNSFQKVFK
-279 KSYSLETK
+279 KNYSLETK

-305 HQEQNYNDSKTRRFL
+305 HQEQEYNDGKTKRFL
-320 YEPAKGL
+320 YEPNKGL

>member
-1 MEQHKKSLENLDISG
+1 MEQNKKSLENLDLSD
-16 VQNIS
+16 VQNVS
-21 KDISGAALGEL
+21 KDISGAALEEL

-102 KVCVF
+102 KACTF
-107 KEGVSEEKNQET
+107 KEGVSEEQNQET
-119 DPEETAK
+119 DPEEKTK
-126 KPLKVELDYSINQ
+126 NPLKVEIDYSINQ

-155 LVIGVIVIVLAVVII
+155 LVLGVVVIVLAVVII
-170 QNSSSLKEEK
+170 QNSSSLKEE
-180 ERESAIKS
+180 RGQESAIKS
-188 GTKKSSFDDANL
+188 GTKKSSFNKVNPT
-200 AEENKP
+200 EENKP

-221 QEKPKEQDKQEK
+221 QEK
-233 PKEQDKQEK
+233 
-242 EAIKEYPNTIYIIP
+242 EAIKEDPNTIYIIP
-256 KRDIWVEVID
+256 KKDIWVEVVD
-266 LNEKKNSFQKVFK
+266 LDEKKNSFQKVFK
-279 KSYSLETK
+279 KNYSLETK

-305 HQEQNYNDSKTRRFL
+305 HQEQEYNDGKTKRFL
-320 YEPAKGL
+320 YEPNKGL